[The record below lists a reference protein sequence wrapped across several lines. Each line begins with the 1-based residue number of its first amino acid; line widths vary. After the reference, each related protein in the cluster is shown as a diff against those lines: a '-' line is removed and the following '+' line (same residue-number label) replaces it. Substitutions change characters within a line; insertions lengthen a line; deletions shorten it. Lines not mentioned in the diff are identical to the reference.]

1 MHAVCWGLLLFQV
14 GYWEKFLL
22 QRAVGHWHRLPRE
35 VGGSL
40 SLEGFQNCG
49 DVALRVSG
57 HSGDGLR
64 LDLVVFSYPNGC
76 MALLGHAAHPGLALL
91 GVKAALLHSPL
102 LSPSCRPG
110 LILLHLSH
118 KMKRQTGSRCSASL
132 FRARSSSATY
142 LLTSG
147 AERASLE

>member
-1 MHAVCWGLLLFQV
+1 MLLFQV

-102 LSPSCRPG
+102 LS
-110 LILLHLSH
+110 LLPAG
-118 KMKRQTGSRCSASL
+118 RV
-132 FRARSSSATY
+132 
-142 LLTSG
+142 
-147 AERASLE
+147 